1 MEIFSLRPP
10 ILLLFLF
17 FIVFP
22 SPVAAVSGS
31 RRLGSKKRLL
41 GSKKRRLGSKKRR
54 LGFDPIALDNAEA
67 FAGSLDNIW
76 TDILSL
82 GTVDDIVGDQP
93 KHKIERSNEAETSDL
108 YMEDINTF
116 LSSVSSL
123 LEAQRNVIEATYAL
137 KTESINDPCILP
149 NLATDSDYPSDL
161 HYSMEHAESIS
172 TQACIIKT
180 PESEATL
187 SSEFAA
193 WAPVLMDVISDDP
206 DVLWQY
212 FGDASSGNAFL
223 YPAFPWPGYDWDPR
237 ARPWYTTAASGPKD
251 SIIVLDISRYEN
263 IAHANKIVS
272 TYLSGL
278 SGEDYVNVV
287 AKVRIVGAASMNFS
301 NLFLILASLATFL
314 VAEPVR
320 RQVRLLRRHTGPC
333 NSRQHNRD

>member
-1 MEIFSLRPP
+1 M

-17 FIVFP
+17 FIVLP

-31 RRLGSKKRLL
+31 RRLGSKN
-41 GSKKRRLGSKKRR
+41 RR

-93 KHKIERSNEAETSDL
+93 KHKIERNNEAETSDV

-116 LSSVSSL
+116 LSSVSSI
-123 LEAQRNVIEATYAL
+123 LEAQRNVIEATYG
-137 KTESINDPCILP
+137 TESINDPCILP
-149 NLATDSDYPSDL
+149 NLATTDSDYPSDL

-193 WAPVLMDVISDDP
+193 WAPVLMDVISGEP

-251 SIIVLDISRYEN
+251 SIIVLDITRYEN
-263 IAHANKIVS
+263 IAHANEIVS

-287 AKVRIVGAASMNFS
+287 AKVRIGKDIEV
-301 NLFLILASLATFL
+301 
-314 VAEPVR
+314 
-320 RQVRLLRRHTGPC
+320 
-333 NSRQHNRD
+333 